1 MKTTDFQ
8 HNFDNVVSF
17 DDGETVEVVTVA
29 YDYYPEENNYPHDY
43 NSAEIYDLFVFDAKG
58 QDITYDIPQ
67 DEYVRLLEETKID
80 HQRLVAES
88 NEYVGD

>member
-1 MKTTDFQ
+1 MKTTDFRY
-8 HNFDNVVSF
+8 NFDNVVSF
-17 DDGETVEVVTVA
+17 DDGETVQDVTVA
-29 YDYYPEENNYPHDY
+29 YDYYPEEKNAPYDY

-58 QDITYDIPQ
+58 ENITYDIPQ

-88 NEYVGD
+88 NEYVE